1 MAYSGYRGHPH
12 VLRAV
17 AENLASFL
25 DAEIDP
31 DRQLILTPGTQAG
44 LFGALSALTSPGDRV
59 ALGLP
64 RIPVLGTHASFLSA
78 RMSHP
83 FRCARSV
90 TETPSPD
97 LQALRSSFVD
107 KALS

>member
-31 DRQLILTPGTQAG
+31 DRQLILTRERRPVC
-44 LFGALSALTSPGDRV
+44 SAHYR
-59 ALGLP
+59 
-64 RIPVLGTHASFLSA
+64 R
-78 RMSHP
+78 
-83 FRCARSV
+83 
-90 TETPSPD
+90 
-97 LQALRSSFVD
+97 
-107 KALS
+107 